1 MKKKII
7 NLEPKY
13 FSDNAKKI
21 LKKYFRYIEYSS
33 SAGKVKNQI
42 KDADIIITRFKYKLD
57 ENLLFNSRK
66 LKYIISATT
75 GLDHIDLDYTMR
87 NNIRVL
93 SLKNQFHFLKK
104 IKSSSEHTWALLLS
118 LLKNIPKSF
127 DSVKKLN
134 WDRYK
139 FLNNNL
145 YNKKIGIVGFGR
157 NGRNIKKYAESFDMK
172 ILTYDKK
179 DRKDKL
185 HRIFKNCDVVVL
197 TIELNDITKRII
209 NSELLDLVK
218 KNFYL
223 INTSRAEIINQNH
236 LIKKIKKNKNFYFAT
251 DFLEFK
257 DKSLVGSSKKLIK
270 MTKSNQILITPHIA
284 GASLESWNLC
294 EEYLAKKIA
303 KYA

>member
-13 FSDNAKKI
+13 FSDKAKKI
-21 LKKYFRYIEYSS
+21 LIKYFKYIEYSR
-33 SAGKVKNQI
+33 SAGNIKNQI
-42 KDADIIITRFKYKLD
+42 QDVDIIISRFKYKFD
-57 ENLLFNSRK
+57 KNLLLNSKK
-66 LKYIISATT
+66 LKYIISAST
-75 GLDHIDLDYTMR
+75 GLDHIDLDYIKR
-87 NNIRVL
+87 HNIRVL
-93 SLKNQFHFLKK
+93 SLKNQFQFLKK

-127 DSVKKLN
+127 DSVKELKWN
-134 WDRYK
+134 RYK

-145 YNKKIGIVGFGR
+145 YNKKIGIVGLGR

-172 ILTYDKK
+172 IITFDKK
-179 DRKDKL
+179 DKKYKL
-185 HRIFKNCDVVVL
+185 NKIFENCDVVVL
-197 TIELNDITKRII
+197 TIELNDKTKNII

-251 DFLEFK
+251 DFLKFSSN
-257 DKSLVGSSKKLIK
+257 SLTDSSKKLIK
-270 MTKSNQILITPHIA
+270 MSKSNQILITPHIA

>member
-21 LKKYFRYIEYSS
+21 LIKYFKYIEYSR
-33 SAGKVKNQI
+33 SAGNIKNQI
-42 KDADIIITRFKYKLD
+42 QDVDIIISRFRYKLD
-57 ENLLFNSRK
+57 KNLLLNSKK
-66 LKYIISATT
+66 LKYIISAST
-75 GLDHIDLDYTMR
+75 GLDHIDLDYIKR
-87 NNIRVL
+87 HNIRVL
-93 SLKNQFHFLKK
+93 SLNKEFQFLKK
-104 IKSSSEHTWALLLS
+104 IKSLSEHTWALLLS

-127 DSVKKLN
+127 DSVKELKWN
-134 WDRYK
+134 RYK

-145 YNKKIGIVGFGR
+145 YNKKIGIVGLGR

-172 ILTYDKK
+172 IITCDKK
-179 DRKDKL
+179 NKNYKL
-185 HRIFKNCDVVVL
+185 NKIFENCDVVVL
-197 TIELNDITKRII
+197 TIELNDKTKNII

-251 DFLEFK
+251 DFLKFSSN
-257 DKSLVGSSKKLIK
+257 SLTDSSKKLIK
-270 MTKSNQILITPHIA
+270 MSKSNQILITPHIA

>member
-21 LKKYFRYIEYSS
+21 LIKYFKYIEYSR
-33 SAGKVKNQI
+33 SAGNIKNQI
-42 KDADIIITRFKYKLD
+42 QDVDIIISRFKYKLD
-57 ENLLFNSRK
+57 KNLLLNSKK
-66 LKYIISATT
+66 LKYIISAST
-75 GLDHIDLDYTMR
+75 GLDHIDLDYIKR
-87 NNIRVL
+87 HNIRVL
-93 SLKNQFHFLKK
+93 SLKNQFQFLKK

-127 DSVKKLN
+127 DSVKELKWN
-134 WDRYK
+134 RYK

-145 YNKKIGIVGFGR
+145 YNKKIGIVGLGR

-172 ILTYDKK
+172 ITTFDKK
-179 DRKDKL
+179 DKKYKL
-185 HRIFKNCDVVVL
+185 NKIFENCDVVVL
-197 TIELNDITKRII
+197 TIELNDKTKNII

-251 DFLEFK
+251 DFLKFSSN
-257 DKSLVGSSKKLIK
+257 SLTDSSKKLIK
-270 MTKSNQILITPHIA
+270 MSKSNQILITPHIA